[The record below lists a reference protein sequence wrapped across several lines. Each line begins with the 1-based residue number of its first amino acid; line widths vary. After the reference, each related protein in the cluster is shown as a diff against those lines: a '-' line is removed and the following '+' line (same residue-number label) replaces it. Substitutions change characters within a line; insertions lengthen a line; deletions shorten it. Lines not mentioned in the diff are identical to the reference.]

1 MEKVKVKEN
10 IKIVFENKEKE
21 KEEGEGGEIGGWGNG
36 VMIVCYD

>member
-21 KEEGEGGEIGGWGNG
+21 EGEGGEIGGWGNG
-36 VMIVCYD
+36 VKIVCYD